1 MTKGI
6 HDPWRMYSSD
16 REKDPDETD
25 APVGAPGSAHPLD
38 ADLLPHKEYVFRHP
52 RATGDLLIYGADEAV
67 GAATM
72 LMAVI
77 HSMPAFQELLQ
88 DAGFSWG
95 PEATVQQKGFTLK
108 AEGYVL
114 CLPTARNISDGLSR
128 LVITIRRSELQK
140 QLEKA
145 GVIPLLK

>member
-1 MTKGI
+1 
-6 HDPWRMYSSD
+6 MYSPD
-16 REKDPDETD
+16 REKDPDET
-25 APVGAPGSAHPLD
+25 PVGTPGSTHPLD

-52 RATGDLLIYGADEAV
+52 RATGDLLVHGADDAP
-67 GAATM
+67 GAAMM

-77 HSMPAFQELLQ
+77 ENMPAFRQLLE
-88 DAGFSWG
+88 DAGFLYG
-95 PEATVQQKGFTLK
+95 AEGAVQVRGFVIK

-114 CLPTARNISDGLSR
+114 CLPTARNTADGLSR
-128 LVITIRRSELQK
+128 LTVTIRRSELRE